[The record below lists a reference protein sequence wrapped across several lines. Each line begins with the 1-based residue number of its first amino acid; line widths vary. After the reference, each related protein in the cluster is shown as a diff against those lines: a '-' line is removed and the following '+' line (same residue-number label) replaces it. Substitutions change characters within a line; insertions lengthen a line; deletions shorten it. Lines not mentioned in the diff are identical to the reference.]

1 MGVVILVGRML
12 FGTIFLAGG
21 IGHFTHTAA
30 MTEFA
35 KAHGVGVKLARPA
48 VLVSGAVM
56 TAAAAMVA
64 LGVWA
69 DLGAF
74 VLVVLLL
81 PTAVVMHPYWRETDP
96 QAKAMEQIHF
106 NKDISLVGAALMVF
120 GFVAV
125 FGSDLAFTLTPPLSA
140 LVWN

>member
-1 MGVVILVGRML
+1 MGAVILVGRVL
-12 FGTIFLAGG
+12 FGVIFFAGG

-35 KAHGVGVKLARPA
+35 KAHGVKLARPA
-48 VLVSGAVM
+48 VLLSGAVM
-56 TAAAAMVA
+56 TAAAAMIA

-69 DLGAF
+69 DLGAL

-81 PTAVVMHPYWRETDP
+81 PTAVVMHPYWRESDP

-106 NKDISLVGAALMVF
+106 NKDISLVGAAIMVF
-120 GFVAV
+120 GFVAA
-125 FGSDLAFTLTPPLSA
+125 FGNELAFTLTPPLST
-140 LVWN
+140 LVWS